1 MTSLRV
7 GILGGGQLSRL
18 LCQAGRRLGLEM
30 RVLAERPTDPAVRF
44 ADVFREGST
53 DDEES
58 VVRFASDCDLLLF
71 ENEFVPKP
79 VLEALEP
86 LGARVQPAP
95 PVIGEI
101 QNKLR
106 QKRHFREAGLPTSP
120 FVEREDGETASA
132 FVERARRLL
141 EDRVVLKWAELGYD
155 GKGTCVASSPA
166 EALAFAEDAL
176 ARGRPLYAEQRVD
189 FVREVALVASRSLRG
204 DLVTWPLVVTRQ
216 ERGVCREVY
225 GPARLFGVGEVAE
238 RELNFWAER
247 TGEKFRLVGTFALE
261 IFEDRE
267 GRFWMNELAPRVHNS
282 GHWSLDGAVTSQF
295 ENHLRACL
303 GLPLGRAESLY
314 PAFVMRNILGPA
326 EVSRGEPLPRPRVEA
341 AGVSL
346 YWYDKAEVRPGRKM
360 AHLNAVST
368 EAGELGA
375 LRDRLEKIGLEWRA
389 ALAKERT

>member
-1 MTSLRV
+1 
-7 GILGGGQLSRL
+7 L

-282 GHWSLDGAVTSQF
+282 GHWRAQ
-295 ENHLRACL
+295 LRAL
-303 GLPLGRAESLY
+303 EPRWRRHEPIRKS
-314 PAFVMRNILGPA
+314 PAR
-326 EVSRGEPLPRPRVEA
+326 LPRLAARPRGIA
-341 AGVSL
+341 LSCLRHAQHPGARRGV
-346 YWYDKAEVRPGRKM
+346 AR
-360 AHLNAVST
+360 
-368 EAGELGA
+368 
-375 LRDRLEKIGLEWRA
+375 RA
-389 ALAKERT
+389 AAAPARRGRGGFALLVRQGRGASRP